1 MCERLRVRVIV
12 TRFLRIV
19 RWAAARGAA
28 NASPLLAMLSRQNV
42 RLRSVLTLKNRRI
55 PPFFA

>member
-1 MCERLRVRVIV
+1 MCERLRVRAIV

-28 NASPLLAMLSRQNV
+28 NASRLLAM
-42 RLRSVLTLKNRRI
+42 
-55 PPFFA
+55 